1 MVAALMRLFTQNP
14 QAALAHRIFRSYTE
28 SYSQFLKVAEQRAA
42 LKVSPD
48 RKLAWQNAFKL
59 QRLLQEQLASRF
71 EYLFGRARF
80 DNDTLKSLDA
90 IFERLNKV
98 WSEAE
103 EADLKGGV
111 TSYAELSAEIE
122 GIQSK
127 WDPLLIEDPSGALQ
141 QDHIFRT
148 AQVAL
153 AESSK
158 KLRAQLSRQ

>member
-1 MVAALMRLFTQNP
+1 
-14 QAALAHRIFRSYTE
+14 
-28 SYSQFLKVAEQRAA
+28 
-42 LKVSPD
+42 
-48 RKLAWQNAFKL
+48 L

-90 IFERLNKV
+90 IFERLNKG

-111 TSYAELSAEIE
+111 TSYAQLSAEIE